1 MSINMNRKPALQQQR
16 SLDTYILDSNSSRK
30 SVPWRWRSLNN
41 GKQLKNG
48 ENSGGTLPRGRNQL
62 NRMCSN
68 SLVDYTDPQRTTVV
82 LEKQDN
88 EAYGFEVQT
97 YGLQLRNSNE
107 VEMCTFVSSVQEG
120 CAAESAGLTAGDIIL
135 TVNGVS
141 IKGFSHQQ
149 IIELIRE
156 SINMLKMETV
166 SGSVVKRIELEK
178 RMRLLKQTLH
188 EKWVELKALTL
199 QEKRLTRG
207 NLSVSS
213 QHPSMDS
220 LMSISSPTGRC
231 GQRFSSDSSCLS
243 VLTDDSEDLLSPV
256 FDEYSQFSPTDPNR
270 EFFSKESQPDWPSFR
285 PTLTRTR
292 SISSGSSRSTCQ
304 SPTWD
309 NARASSSAQSSV
321 FGTLPRRG
329 RKASMRKHILK
340 FIPGLN
346 HSVEEEEAT

>member
-1 MSINMNRKPALQQQR
+1 MSFNMNRKVALQHQK
-16 SLDTYILDSNSSRK
+16 SLDTYILESSSRK
-30 SVPWRWRSLNN
+30 GLPWRRRSLNN
-41 GKQLKNG
+41 GKQLKNA

-62 NRMCSN
+62 NRMCST

-88 EAYGFEVQT
+88 EAFGFEVQT

-107 VEMCTFVSSVQEG
+107 VEMCTFVCSVQEG
-120 CAAESAGLTAGDIIL
+120 SAAESAGLIAGDIIL

-141 IKGFSHQQ
+141 IKGFRHQQ

-207 NLSVSS
+207 NLSISS
-213 QHPSMDS
+213 LHPSMDS
-220 LMSISSPTGRC
+220 LMSVSSPTGRC

-243 VLTDDSEDLLSPV
+243 VLTDDSEDGAFMSPV
-256 FDEYSQFSPTDPNR
+256 FDDFSSLSPTDPGCG
-270 EFFSKESQPDWPSFR
+270 FFSKEFQPDQALPSR

-292 SISSGSSRSTCQ
+292 SISSGSSCQ
-304 SPTWD
+304 SPPWD
-309 NARASSSAQSSV
+309 NVRASSAQSSV

-329 RKASMRKHILK
+329 RRASMRKHILK